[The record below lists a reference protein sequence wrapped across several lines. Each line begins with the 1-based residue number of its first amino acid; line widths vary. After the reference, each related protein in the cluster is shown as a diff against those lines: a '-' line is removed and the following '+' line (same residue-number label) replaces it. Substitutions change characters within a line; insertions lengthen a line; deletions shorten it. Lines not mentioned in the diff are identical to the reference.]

1 MYNLKPINEKLKDDV
16 KAGKI
21 TIEEAA
27 RELHKAGWMN
37 YIDVEKAKRLLELD

>member
-1 MYNLKPINEKLKDDV
+1 MYNLKPITEKLKDDV

-37 YIDVEKAKRLLELD
+37 YIDVEKAKNILEIT